1 MPCAWTQ
8 QRFSGD
14 SFMFYCLRRWLL
26 PLLLLAP
33 HLVWSQSPP
42 MAKTTPVSPSL
53 AHLYAA
59 AWQRH
64 PAYAALAARDAQYA
78 ASSQL
83 AQSVIAGVPSASVGY
98 RSDAVTSAASRTGL
112 REWELGIN
120 TPLALGDRK
129 RLAGETARA
138 QQEAYA
144 AEVQK
149 TQWLLAA
156 ELRDVYWAWQLAH
169 IEHLLLDD
177 EVARAQTLANDSQRR
192 TQAGETPRVDTLQA
206 QSVLGLAR
214 VNLAESLQ
222 KEAQALAALQRLTG
236 AAPLAKVSEAAL
248 SSYQLEVLKTEPIA
262 SHPELA
268 AAQSQWLL
276 SKAKLEAALRVKGEP
291 PTLGTGFSRET
302 TTGTSAFTTARLSLN
317 FALGSDK
324 RYAPKIAEA
333 SAEAIEREIILLRST
348 EQVAQ
353 EIALAKLALESA
365 NTKKRLAQ
373 DRAAT
378 STETAQL
385 FAKAFAL
392 GELDMPTRL
401 RVEADRASAVL
412 AMNRAVIEHAVAISK
427 LNQLLGYLP

>member
-1 MPCAWTQ
+1 MPTTWTE

-14 SFMFYCLRRWLL
+14 SFMFSYLRRWIAS
-26 PLLLLAP
+26 LLLVIPYLA
-33 HLVWSQSPP
+33 WAQSAE
-42 MAKTTPVSPSL
+42 MATTMPASPSL
-53 AHLYAA
+53 ANLYAA

-64 PAYAALAARDAQYA
+64 PVYAALAARDAQYA

-83 AQSVIAGVPSASVGY
+83 AQSVVAGTPSASVGY
-98 RSDAVTSAASRTGL
+98 RSDTVTSAATKTGL

-129 RLAGETARA
+129 RLASESARLE
-138 QQEAYA
+138 QEAYA

-149 TQWLLAA
+149 AQWLLAD
-156 ELRDVYWAWQLAH
+156 ELRNAYWAWQLAH
-169 IEHLLLDD
+169 IEHLLLED
-177 EVARAQTLANDSQRR
+177 EVTRAQVLVNDSQRR
-192 TQAGETPRVDTLQA
+192 SQAGETPRVDTLQA

-222 KEAQALAALQRLTG
+222 KEAQVLAALQRLTG
-236 AAPLAKVSEAAL
+236 ATPLAKVSEAAL
-248 SSYQLEVLKTEPIA
+248 SSYQLEVLKTEQTA
-262 SHPELA
+262 SHPALA
-268 AAQSQWLL
+268 FAQSQWLL
-276 SKAKLEAALRVKGEP
+276 SKTKLETALRVKGEP

-302 TTGTSAFTTARLSLN
+302 TTGTSAFTTARLSLS
-317 FALGSDK
+317 FALGSDG
-324 RYAPKIAEA
+324 RYTPKIAEA
-333 SAEAIEREIILLRST
+333 NAQAIEREIVLLRST

-365 NTKKRLAQ
+365 NNKKRLAQ
-373 DRAAT
+373 ERAIT

-392 GELDMPTRL
+392 GESDMPTRL
-401 RVEADRASAVL
+401 RIEADRSAAVL
-412 AMNRAVIEHAVAISK
+412 AMNRAVIEHAAAISK